1 MCGGVRFWNLHF
13 NSLTE
18 QNSYQ
23 DLQLICGKIQRSVKS
38 TSFII
43 IVNIDYM
50 KCVQYIITNTDL
62 MNASCKDLHETN
74 LGERFNKTHV
84 SGMLIL
90 LDSEFTIMTKYM
102 KFSRV
107 WNFNS

>member
-1 MCGGVRFWNLHF
+1 
-13 NSLTE
+13 
-18 QNSYQ
+18 
-23 DLQLICGKIQRSVKS
+23 
-38 TSFII
+38 
-43 IVNIDYM
+43 
-50 KCVQYIITNTDL
+50 
-62 MNASCKDLHETN
+62 MNASCKVLHETN

-102 KFSRV
+102 KISRV

>member
-1 MCGGVRFWNLHF
+1 MVI
-13 NSLTE
+13 S
-18 QNSYQ
+18 
-23 DLQLICGKIQRSVKS
+23 
-38 TSFII
+38 
-43 IVNIDYM
+43 DYM
-50 KCVQYIITNTDL
+50 KYVQYIITNTDL
-62 MNASCKDLHETN
+62 MNASCKVLHETN

>member
-1 MCGGVRFWNLHF
+1 
-13 NSLTE
+13 
-18 QNSYQ
+18 
-23 DLQLICGKIQRSVKS
+23 
-38 TSFII
+38 
-43 IVNIDYM
+43 VNIDYM

-62 MNASCKDLHETN
+62 TNASCKDLHETN